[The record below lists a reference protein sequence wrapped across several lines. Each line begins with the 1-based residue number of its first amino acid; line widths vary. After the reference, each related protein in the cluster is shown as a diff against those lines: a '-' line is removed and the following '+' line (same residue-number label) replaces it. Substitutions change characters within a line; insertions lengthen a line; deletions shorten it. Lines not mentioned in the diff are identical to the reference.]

1 MLPAP
6 FPLISP
12 KWQHD
17 TCYVNYGR
25 RNLSP
30 KLSPWPSWKLTLS
43 PHSPAS
49 VTLSLSVLLGQ
60 PLFPALP
67 LPVPDNFPQMA
78 HQKRFIERKYRQE
91 LKEMRRERERQEKET
106 DDVEECRKWQRPFF
120 FFSEGEGGKEPIR
133 TRVCN
138 WGARVGNVE
147 VVASRWSQ
155 RCVV

>member
-1 MLPAP
+1 MLPP
-6 FPLISP
+6 TFPLISP

-17 TCYVNYGR
+17 TCYVNYSR

-30 KLSPWPSWKLTLS
+30 KLSPSPSWKLTLS

-120 FFSEGEGGKEPIR
+120 GGWRKGANQDA
-133 TRVCN
+133 N